1 MPTSI
6 KGEFVALPSIYLIII
21 FQNENQ
27 TAAIEILFLNSAY
40 AANIH
45 KNFVNIYVKATLGV
59 SILKRSVH

>member
-1 MPTSI
+1 MTTST
-6 KGEFVALPSIYLIII
+6 KGKFVALPSIYLII

-27 TAAIEILFLNSAY
+27 TAAIEFLFLNTEH

-59 SILKRSVH
+59 IILIC